1 VQSFANCCHPLKHQ
15 KKKVDLMGKCTVC
28 VSLAPTS
35 VRAFTNLIK
44 TVFPPGDKNR
54 INPSGPS
61 AQNNLQRSNSMMN
74 NDLSQFPPHQH
85 PNNQQQSNESNM
97 QFPSDTPNMPF
108 GPNAQ
113 QQQQQKQMG
122 NFNMDQKPGDVS
134 FT

>member
-1 VQSFANCCHPLKHQ
+1 
-15 KKKVDLMGKCTVC
+15 
-28 VSLAPTS
+28 
-35 VRAFTNLIK
+35 
-44 TVFPPGDKNR
+44 
-54 INPSGPS
+54 
-61 AQNNLQRSNSMMN
+61 MMN

-113 QQQQQKQMG
+113 QQQQNKMG

-134 FT
+134 VTFGCLRVSRD